1 MLAVRPRPG
10 LPNFTSVRKE
20 FLRLMN
26 IKSEKKEYRLDFAK
40 WLVVIALVAVGIV
53 GNSHFSA
60 QPLFY
65 RALALI
71 VLAAVA
77 IFVAYNTEKGSGIW
91 SLIQGSVVELRKV
104 VWPTRQ
110 ETNQTTLIV
119 VAVVI
124 VMSLIL
130 WALDTTLGFVA
141 SKIIG

>member
-1 MLAVRPRPG
+1 
-10 LPNFTSVRKE
+10 
-20 FLRLMN
+20 MN
-26 IKSEKKEYRLDFAK
+26 IKSEEKEYRLDFAK
-40 WLVVIALVAVGIV
+40 WIVVAALVAAGIV

-71 VLAAVA
+71 ALAAVA
-77 IFVAYNTEKGSGIW
+77 LFVAYNTEKGAGIW
-91 SLIQGSVVELRKV
+91 ALIQGSVVELRKV

-124 VMSLIL
+124 FMSLVL
-130 WALDTTLGFVA
+130 WALDTALGFFA

>member
-1 MLAVRPRPG
+1 
-10 LPNFTSVRKE
+10 
-20 FLRLMN
+20 MN
-26 IKSEKKEYRLDFAK
+26 IKSEEKEYRLDVAK
-40 WLVVIALVAVGIV
+40 WLVVAVLVAAGIV
-53 GNSHFSA
+53 GNSYFST

-71 VLAAVA
+71 VIAAAALA
-77 IFVAYNTEKGSGIW
+77 IAYNTEKGAGIW
-91 SLIQGSVVELRKV
+91 SLVQGSVVELRKV

-124 VMSLIL
+124 FMSLVL
-130 WALDTTLGFVA
+130 WALDTVLGFFA

>member
-1 MLAVRPRPG
+1 M
-10 LPNFTSVRKE
+10 RKE

-26 IKSEKKEYRLDFAK
+26 IKSEEKEYRLDFAK
-40 WLVVIALVAVGIV
+40 WLVVAALVVVGVV

-60 QPLFY
+60 QPLLY

-71 VLAAVA
+71 VLAAA
-77 IFVAYNTEKGSGIW
+77 ALFVAYNTEKGAGIW
-91 SLIQGSVVELRKV
+91 SLMQGSVVELRKV

-119 VAVVI
+119 LAVVI
-124 VMSLIL
+124 FMSLVL
-130 WALDTTLGFVA
+130 WALDTVLGFFA

>member
-1 MLAVRPRPG
+1 
-10 LPNFTSVRKE
+10 
-20 FLRLMN
+20 MN
-26 IKSEKKEYRLDFAK
+26 IKSEEKEYRLDVAK
-40 WLVVIALVAVGIV
+40 WLMVAALVAAGII
-53 GNSHFSA
+53 GNSYFSA

-71 VLAAVA
+71 VIAAAALV
-77 IFVAYNTEKGSGIW
+77 VAYNTQKGAGIW
-91 SLIQGSVVELRKV
+91 SLVQGSVVELRKV

-124 VMSLIL
+124 FMSLVL
-130 WALDTTLGFVA
+130 WALDTALGFFA

>member
-1 MLAVRPRPG
+1 
-10 LPNFTSVRKE
+10 
-20 FLRLMN
+20 MN
-26 IKSEKKEYRLDFAK
+26 IKSEEKEYRLDFAK
-40 WLVVIALVAVGIV
+40 WLIVAALVTVGIV

-77 IFVAYNTEKGSGIW
+77 LFVAYSTEKGSGIW
-91 SLIQGSVVELRKV
+91 SLVQGSVVELRKV

-119 VAVVI
+119 IAVVI
-124 VMSLIL
+124 FMSLVL
-130 WALDTTLGFVA
+130 WALDTALGFFA

>member
-1 MLAVRPRPG
+1 
-10 LPNFTSVRKE
+10 
-20 FLRLMN
+20 MN
-26 IKSEKKEYRLDFAK
+26 IKSEEKEYRLDFAK
-40 WLVVIALVAVGIV
+40 WIVVAALVAAGIV

-71 VLAAVA
+71 ALTAVA
-77 IFVAYNTEKGSGIW
+77 LFVAYNTEKGAGVW

-124 VMSLIL
+124 FMSLVL
-130 WALDTTLGFVA
+130 WALDTVLGFLA